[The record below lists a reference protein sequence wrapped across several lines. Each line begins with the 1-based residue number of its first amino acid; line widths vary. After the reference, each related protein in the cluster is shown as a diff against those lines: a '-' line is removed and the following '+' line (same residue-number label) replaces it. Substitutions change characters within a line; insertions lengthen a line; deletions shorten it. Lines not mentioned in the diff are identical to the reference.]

1 MPSIRPAHRRGLAT
15 LALTLLTH
23 AVTATGNAL
32 HPITP
37 DDLRPHIR
45 ILASDAF
52 EGRKAGGSGQEKAIH
67 YIAQQMRKAGL
78 QPGATGGTW
87 YQPVNIVHLIPQQA
101 DAFWSIGGKRIDVA
115 PDAIALNGP
124 AGTASIHNG
133 HLVFVGYGLEE
144 RGYHNLDGADLRGKV
159 ALSPLEGKNWARW
172 ERRPMSPILPFR
184 LAELS
189 PH

>member
-144 RGYHNLDGADLRGKV
+144 RVITISTGPIFVERSRYRHWRGRTGH
-159 ALSPLEGKNWARW
+159 AGSEGLC
-172 ERRPMSPILPFR
+172 RPSYR
-184 LAELS
+184 SA
-189 PH
+189 